1 MNRDLIRQ
9 KLQTDQ
15 AWLER
20 AIVSLTN
27 NQAWDADH
35 VQRATYFF
43 NWINRG
49 NHLSGRYVEEARQYV
64 MMYVDDLLNIILRTK
79 REHVAKL
86 KAEIE
91 REERAIKQIEEALST
106 LPLTGESNIPF
117 EKPVKAQ
124 AAPLAGPPKQK
135 KFAAPAVGGGAQV
148 IQKQLTAGDAMMPDG
163 SGRTVAQAC
172 FEEGFY

>member
-1 MNRDLIRQ
+1 MNRDTIRQ

-20 AIVSLTN
+20 AIVSLTQ

-49 NHLSGRYVEEARQYV
+49 NHLTGRYIEEARQYV

-79 REHVAKL
+79 REKVVKL
-86 KAEIE
+86 REELE
-91 REERAIKQIEEALST
+91 REERAIKQIEESLSQ
-106 LPLTGESNIPF
+106 LPLTGESNVPF
-117 EKPVKAQ
+117 EQPGKVT
-124 AAPLAGPPKQK
+124 AAPLPGPKVK

-148 IQKQLTAGDAMMPDG
+148 IQREMTAGDAIMAD
-163 SGRTVAQAC
+163 GRTVAQAC
-172 FEEGFY
+172 FEEGWY